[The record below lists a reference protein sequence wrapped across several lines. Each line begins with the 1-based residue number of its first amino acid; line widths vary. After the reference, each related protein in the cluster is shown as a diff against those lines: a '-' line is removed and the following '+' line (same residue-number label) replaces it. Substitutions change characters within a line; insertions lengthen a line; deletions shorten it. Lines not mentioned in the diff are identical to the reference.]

1 MNWTRSADDFEA
13 QAPDDDIMFAV
24 DEDEN
29 GDELA
34 VIADVTRDD
43 AWVSMP
49 LSESRTISQCR

>member
-1 MNWTRSADDFEA
+1 
-13 QAPDDDIMFAV
+13 MFAV